1 MSAAHKPEDIFNV
14 ERVRRLIALMKRH
27 DLAEIDLKQGDQRV
41 RIKRGG
47 EMVPQPIFAAPAARS
62 AGGPA
67 AAPGDAGETS
77 EASKMVVI
85 KSPMVGTFYRA
96 SGPDVPSFVKV
107 GDRIGPEKTVCII
120 EAMKVFNEIP
130 GGVSGQVVAV
140 LVENGSPVEFGQPL
154 IKVDPEK

>member
-14 ERVRRLIALMKRH
+14 KRVRRLIALMKRH
-27 DLAEIDLKQGDQRV
+27 DLAEIDLKQADQRV

-47 EMVPQPIFAAPAARS
+47 DGAFQPTTAPAARS

-67 AAPGDAGETS
+67 VPPGDSGETS

-96 SGPDVPSFVKV
+96 SGPDVPAFVKV

-130 GGVSGQVVAV
+130 AGVSGQVVAV
-140 LVENGSPVEFGQPL
+140 LVENGHPVEFGQPMV
-154 IKVDPEK
+154 KVDPEK

>member
-14 ERVRRLIALMKRH
+14 KRVRRLIALMKRH
-27 DLAEIDLKQGDQRV
+27 DLAEIDLKQADQRV
-41 RIKRGG
+41 RIKRGSDG
-47 EMVPQPIFAAPAARS
+47 AFQPSYAPPAPRA

-67 AAPGDAGETS
+67 AAQGDAGESS
-77 EASKMVVI
+77 ETSKMVVI
-85 KSPMVGTFYRA
+85 KSPMVGTFYPA
-96 SGPDVPSFVKV
+96 FVKV
-107 GDRIGPEKTVCII
+107 GDRIVPEKTVCII